1 MSDNKKNIAVLLGD
15 PSGIGPELIVKLLDN
30 KICNDSN
37 IVVIG
42 EKKIL
47 EDGEKIVGK
56 KTNLK
61 FVENSVSKLTPSAG
75 IQYKGK
81 SEELKETTNE
91 LFIIFALS
99 LLTAYLV
106 MAATFNSWIH
116 PAVIMLSVPLSVIV
130 IESTPV
136 GKIPW
141 ENLQQYHLWFKN
153 RIKTL

>member
-61 FVENSVSKLTPSAG
+61 FVENFKDINFNGDDKFFLDISKGANRNYKLSEGSAEA
-75 IQYKGK
+75 GK
-81 SEELKETTNE
+81 TVLD
-91 LFIIFALS
+91 AL
-99 LLTAYLV
+99 
-106 MAATFNSWIH
+106 
-116 PAVIMLSVPLSVIV
+116 
-130 IESTPV
+130 E
-136 GKIPW
+136 
-141 ENLQQYHLWFKN
+141 
-153 RIKTL
+153 